1 MKGKMNSSK
10 SKSGAGMKGRDMF
23 TESRTEKK
31 PSKPGSY
38 GGLKNDTY
46 IRPQP
51 K

>member
-1 MKGKMNSSK
+1 MKGYKNSSK

-23 TESRTEKK
+23 NENRKG
-31 PSKPGSY
+31 SKAKATGGY